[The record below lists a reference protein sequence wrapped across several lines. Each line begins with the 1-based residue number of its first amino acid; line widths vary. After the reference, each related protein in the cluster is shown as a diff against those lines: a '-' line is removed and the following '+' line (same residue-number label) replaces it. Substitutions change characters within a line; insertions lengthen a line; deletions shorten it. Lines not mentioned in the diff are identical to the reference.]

1 MRKILLVTAV
11 AFSLACLMPAPV
23 AFAVDGD
30 GVGRGVN
37 IHRFGFGVNY
47 WKTIDDVDDPFDR
60 DGFSYI
66 ASYQYAPVPF
76 FKLEA
81 DLEILPDMAGSSET
95 VLAPELFVTVG
106 TFIYAGAGIGMYYS
120 DGDWADEPFYML
132 RAGFD
137 FPIAPRL
144 FLDINANYR
153 FNDWDSV
160 SWNATGNPGTD
171 TIRLGAALRFT
182 L

>member
-1 MRKILLVTAV
+1 MRKTLIIAAV
-11 AFSLACLMPAPV
+11 AFSFACLMPAP
-23 AFAVDGD
+23 AALAVDGD
-30 GVGRGVN
+30 GGGRGVN
-37 IHRFGFGVNY
+37 IHRLGFGVNY

-66 ASYQYAPVPF
+66 ASYQFAPEPF
-76 FKLEA
+76 FKIEA
-81 DLEILPDMAGSSET
+81 DLELLPDMAGSSDT
-95 VLAPELFVTVG
+95 VLAPELFLTVG
-106 TFIYAGAGIGMYYS
+106 TFVYAGAGIGIYYD
-120 DGDWADEPFYML
+120 DGDWAKEPFYML

-153 FNDWDSV
+153 FNDLGSLEWTDLD
-160 SWNATGNPGTD
+160 TD